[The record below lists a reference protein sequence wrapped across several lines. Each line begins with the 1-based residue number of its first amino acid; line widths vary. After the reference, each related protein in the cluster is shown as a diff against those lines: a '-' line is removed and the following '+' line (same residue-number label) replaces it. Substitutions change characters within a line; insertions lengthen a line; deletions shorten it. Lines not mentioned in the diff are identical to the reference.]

1 MTQGETPQGV
11 GRAGIPLLMSLPNV
25 NGERPV
31 TPKFRTNDNVVR
43 DSKRKDKATTLARRR
58 VRLSKYEAGARVVTA
73 NY

>member
-1 MTQGETPQGV
+1 M
-11 GRAGIPLLMSLPNV
+11 
-25 NGERPV
+25 

-58 VRLSKYEAGARVVTA
+58 VRLSKYQAGAGVVTA